1 LRSGSAHR
9 CLQLAVEELEDK
21 EKEKEEDGMY
31 LS

>member
-21 EKEKEEDGMY
+21 EKEKEDGMY
-31 LS
+31 L